1 MAAVLVSVCLR
12 RVPTLACGTARRLHR
27 FSASDGDLS
36 DHDVADPADA
46 GASVVANGT
55 PTQVRQR
62 DHLIADGPADG
73 DLVAQRGS
81 QPPVIRWRTL
91 IRVRHSV
98 PCPGV
103 FAPVV
108 DSCLVAEHGRNRPG
122 HPRRPAD

>member
-1 MAAVLVSVCLR
+1 VWDG
-12 RVPTLACGTARRLHR
+12 PTPSSL
-27 FSASDGDLS
+27 SASDGDLS

-98 PCPGV
+98 PCP
-103 FAPVV
+103 ASLRPWWIHACWPSTVV
-108 DSCLVAEHGRNRPG
+108 TDRVTRDGLPTEGGWRVW
-122 HPRRPAD
+122 

>member
-1 MAAVLVSVCLR
+1 VWDG
-12 RVPTLACGTARRLHR
+12 PTPSSL
-27 FSASDGDLS
+27 SASDGDLS